1 MKLIYLLQ
9 FIKNGSRH
17 DERWIG
23 WCNYKGIYLRLQPKM
38 YECLRDNNEV
48 DKQTEGTKKCVIK
61 HEIKFSDYKNC
72 LKLLQIE
79 KELAS

>member
-1 MKLIYLLQ
+1 
-9 FIKNGSRH
+9 
-17 DERWIG
+17 
-23 WCNYKGIYLRLQPKM
+23 M
-38 YECLRDNNEV
+38 YECLTDNNEV